1 LRRFATN
8 LHGLYTVFRCFPEGF
23 GLRILIINTDYPAF
37 LKQHYKRNPA
47 LAEASFDAQMAAR
60 NASFFGVFDAYSKG
74 FAANGHEAWEV
85 HANNGLLQR
94 RYMTERGRRPDP
106 ARKSPGRYELLAR
119 RALRRLLPQKVA
131 APDVLRSPFDIPPW
145 HLADILLAQV
155 RDFKPDVIL
164 NQAVSE
170 VRSDL
175 LLQMKSNTKLIVGQI
190 ASPMP
195 QADEEDYRAYDLM
208 ISSLPN
214 FVEHYR
220 KMGIPSEL
228 NRLGFD
234 QRVLAAVGTPARDKD
249 VSFVGS
255 LSPAHPERAR
265 LVEWLAG
272 QTRLDIW
279 GNGIDKFPA
288 SSPINR
294 HYHGEVWG
302 LDMFTALARSK
313 ITINNH
319 IGIAGNY
326 ANNMRLYE
334 ATGMGCLLLTDRK
347 SNIADMFEPGR
358 EVVCYDSPEECL
370 ELIRYYGKHPSERE
384 RIAAAGQARTLT
396 EHSYVNRTAELVRL
410 FQSRIEQAH

>member
-1 LRRFATN
+1 LR
-8 LHGLYTVFRCFPEGF
+8 V
-23 GLRILIINTDYPAF
+23 LIINTDYPAF
-37 LKQHYKRNPA
+37 LKQHYSRHPS
-47 LAEASFDAQMAAR
+47 LTEGSFDAQVAAR

-74 FAANGHEAWEV
+74 FEANGHEAWEV

-94 RYMTERGRRPDP
+94 RYMSERGRRPDRASRP
-106 ARKSPGRYELLAR
+106 PSRLGMLAR
-119 RALRRLLPQKVA
+119 RVTRRFVSLKVEPA
-131 APDVLRSPFDIPPW
+131 EVLRSPFDISPW
-145 HLADILLAQV
+145 RLPDILLAQV
-155 RDFKPDVIL
+155 ADYRPDVIL
-164 NQAVSE
+164 NQSVSE

-175 LLQMKSNTKLIVGQI
+175 LLQIKSYAKLIVGQI

-195 QADEEDYRAYDLM
+195 ERDEEDYRAYDLM

-220 KMGIPSEL
+220 KLGIPAEL

-234 QRVLAAVGTPARDKD
+234 RRVIAAVGTPARDKD

-272 QTRLDIW
+272 RTQLDIW

-370 ELIRYYGKHPSERE
+370 DLVNHYSKNTAERD
-384 RIAAAGQARTLT
+384 RIAAAGQRRTLS
-396 EHSYVNRTAELVRL
+396 EHSYVNRTSELIRL
-410 FQSRIEQAH
+410 FTNTIAART

>member
-1 LRRFATN
+1 MR
-8 LHGLYTVFRCFPEGF
+8 V
-23 GLRILIINTDYPAF
+23 LIINTDYPAF
-37 LKQHYKRNPA
+37 LKQHYQRHSE
-47 LAEASFDAQMAAR
+47 LADSAFETQMAAR
-60 NASFFGVFDAYSKG
+60 NASYFGVFDAYSKG
-74 FAANGHEAWEV
+74 FEANGHEAWEV

-106 ARKSPGRYELLAR
+106 ANKPPSRLQHL
-119 RALRRLLPQKVA
+119 LRRVTRRVIPQKA
-131 APDVLRSPFDIPPW
+131 AERDVLRSPFDIAPW

-155 RDFKPDVIL
+155 KDYRPDVIL

-170 VRSDL
+170 VGSNL
-175 LLQMKSNTKLIVGQI
+175 LSRMKPYTKLIVGQI

-195 QADEEDYRAYDLM
+195 EPEEEDYRAYDLM

-214 FVEHYR
+214 FVDHYR
-220 KMGIPSEL
+220 GLGIAAEL

-234 QRVLAAVGTPARDKD
+234 RRVLAAVGSPTRDTD

-255 LSPAHPERAR
+255 LSPAHPVRAR

-279 GNGIDKFPA
+279 GNGIQQFPA
-288 SSPINR
+288 ASPINR

-302 LDMFTALARSK
+302 LDMFKALARSK
-313 ITINNH
+313 ITVNNH
-319 IGIAGNY
+319 IDIAENY

-347 SNIADMFEPGR
+347 SNITDMFEPGR
-358 EVVCYDSPEECL
+358 EIVCYDSPEECL
-370 ELIRYYGKHPSERE
+370 DLIRYYSSHDADRE
-384 RIAAAGQARTLT
+384 RIAAAGQQRTLSA
-396 EHSYVNRTAELVRL
+396 HSYVNRTKELVGLFKVHIERL
-410 FQSRIEQAH
+410 S